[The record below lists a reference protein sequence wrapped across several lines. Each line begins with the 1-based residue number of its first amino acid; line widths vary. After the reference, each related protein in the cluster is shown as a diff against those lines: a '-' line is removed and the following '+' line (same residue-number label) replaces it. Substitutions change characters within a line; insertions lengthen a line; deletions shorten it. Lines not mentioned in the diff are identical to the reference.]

1 MNILGEV
8 CMKKRLSVLLS
19 IIIVLSICAPLTS
32 VMAEEARK
40 QSALK
45 TGKEIA
51 ALCNKYDNYN
61 ELDSID
67 EQTINTRLIVKSDDK
82 IEEYDAIDSVYGFGY
97 VFLQYADEENA
108 EKALHNYE
116 NSGYIVSYDS
126 VANCTDS
133 ANHQEWGDNWSYD
146 RVDSDSALDY
156 YKLKA
161 KPTINIAVVDS
172 GINYNHELFKNRITR
187 TKFNSSAS
195 GEANNEI
202 DDYGHGT
209 KVAGVI
215 ANSTPSNVKISAYKV
230 MDNKGYGSS
239 STIVAACSY
248 IEELNNKPDI
258 VNFSLG
264 VETGVIIES
273 VIDELVNQGITVV
286 AAAGNDNREVIK
298 APGKCESAITVA
310 AFDYYNKPC
319 SFTNYGQV
327 VDISAPG
334 EYIYTADMSKE
345 NAYTFSLGTS
355 LATPFVS
362 AAAAYVLMENRK
374 YTPQQVKQELIDTAM
389 PFKKS
394 GCFNLYG
401 AGMVNFSNIINGS
414 RCKDVTTNYQSG
426 VYRDDISVE
435 LKCANTLVDIY
446 YTTDG
451 TLPTKERGT
460 KYTEPIA
467 VTNSTRIIAATFAR
481 AGTSMHSKFTSL
493 DYYILKNNE
502 PEYIVDRN
510 GSILNYLGSDTD
522 LVVPDNIN
530 GIQPTSIS
538 QKCFWNQNINSIK
551 LPDSVTDIEKYAF
564 YGIELSSIEGNNVE
578 NINECSF
585 YECEKL
591 SNIKFPELRYIG
603 KQSLYGCNTLS
614 NIDLSNVK
622 EIGSEALYGCKSL
635 PKQPDFSSVDWVA
648 EKGLAGTYF
657 STIHLPNCTRADDN
671 AFDGCTAEE
680 IVLNKAKSIG
690 SNAFNNCKNLKVLY
704 VPNAQDLSGRF
715 NGCSNLNMIFA
726 PKATYI
732 TLSIPNNTTIYCS
745 DKLTG
750 VDFLDD
756 YKDYKYT
763 FISPEYTPG
772 LNEADRDGYTDR
784 FIRVE
789 SDKFAKSKGG
799 QIRTR
804 DNGLRFGFEF
814 DETVIDFDFK
824 KYAESIDYGFVYTF
838 DSYENKN
845 DFQKN
850 YYLRANRNNVFVKS
864 ANKRNV
870 EGTVSTYNAVFTGIP
885 TNHFDDKISARAYVN
900 IDGMYFYSPVITR
913 SYSSASNADD
923 YVGIEEADN
932 DIVFVHE
939 HSFVKS
945 VIAPKCEEKGYTLYK
960 CAKCNE
966 SYTENYI
973 DALGHNYKFVSADNL
988 KLTYKCS
995 ECDSTVTKTKSELPI
1010 FIDYVNTKV
1019 MRGNDNMYLD
1029 LNNDGY
1035 INAKDYALLNK
1046 ISN

>member
-1 MNILGEV
+1 
-8 CMKKRLSVLLS
+8 MKKRLSILLS
-19 IIIVLSICAPLTS
+19 LVIILSICAPITS

-40 QSALK
+40 QSVLK

-61 ELDSID
+61 ELDSTD

-97 VFLQYADEENA
+97 VFLQYADENNA

-116 NSGYIVSYDS
+116 DSGYIVSYDS

-133 ANHQEWGDNWSYD
+133 ANHQEWGDNWSYE

-172 GINYNHELFKNRITR
+172 GINYNHELFRNRITR

-195 GEANNEI
+195 GEAKNEI

-209 KVAGVI
+209 EVAGVI

-248 IEELNNKPDI
+248 IQELNNKPDI

-264 VETGVIIES
+264 VKTGVIIES

-286 AAAGNDNREVIK
+286 AGAGNDNREVFE

-334 EYIYTADMSKE
+334 EYIYTADMSKK

-394 GCFNLYG
+394 SCFNLYG

-426 VYRDDISVE
+426 VYREDISVE

-467 VTNSTRIIAATFAR
+467 VTDSTRIIAAAFAR

-522 LVVPDNIN
+522 LVVPDSIN

-564 YGIELSSIEGNNVE
+564 YGTELSSIEGNNVE

-591 SNIKFPELRYIG
+591 SNIKFPKLRYIG

-614 NIDLSNVK
+614 NIDLSKVK

-657 STIHLPNCTRADDN
+657 NIVNLPNCTKTGENAFDSCKAEEIIMNKATSIGAQAFYNCSNLKMLYIPKVKGLADDN
-671 AFDGCTAEE
+671 YKGCT
-680 IVLNKAKSIG
+680 
-690 SNAFNNCKNLKVLY
+690 
-704 VPNAQDLSGRF
+704 
-715 NGCSNLNMIFA
+715 NLNIIFA
-726 PKATYI
+726 PEIKYL
-732 TLSIPNNTTIYCS
+732 TLSIPSNATIYCG
-745 DKLTG
+745 DELLTG
-750 VDFLDD
+750 L
-756 YKDYKYT
+756 YLEPEYAGYKYT
-763 FISPEYTPG
+763 IISPEYQPWINNIPKKYQSSVTH
-772 LNEADRDGYTDR
+772 
-784 FIRVE
+784 II
-789 SDKFAKSKGG
+789 SDDIAQSKGA
-799 QIRTR
+799 QIRTK
-804 DNGLRFGFEF
+804 DNGLRFGFAF
-814 DETVIDFDFK
+814 DENSIGFDFK
-824 KYAESIDYGFVYTF
+824 KYAENIEYGFVYT
-838 DSYENKN
+838 YESLDGLN
-845 DFQKN
+845 DFQINDQLRVDNSTKN
-850 YYLRANRNNVFVKS
+850 H
-864 ANKRNV
+864 KRVADKRTV
-870 EGTVSTYNAVFTGIP
+870 EGSVSTYNAVLTGIP
-885 TNHFDDKISARAYVN
+885 ATHYEDKISARAYVC
-900 IDGMYFYSPVITR
+900 IDGMYFYSPVTTR
-913 SYSSASNADD
+913 SYSNASSADD
-923 YVGIEEADN
+923 YIGIEEADN

-945 VIAPKCEEKGYTLYK
+945 IIAPKCVEKGYTLYK
-960 CAKCNE
+960 CSKCTE

-973 DALGHNYKFVSADNL
+973 DALGHNYKFVSTDNL
-988 KLTYKCS
+988 TLTYKCS
-995 ECDSTVTKTKSELPI
+995 DCDSTVTKTKSELPI

-1019 MRGNDNMYLD
+1019 VRGNDNMYLD

>member
-19 IIIVLSICAPLTS
+19 LIIVLSVCAPITS

-40 QSALK
+40 QSVLK
-45 TGKEIA
+45 TSKEIA
-51 ALCNKYDNYN
+51 ALCNEYDNYSN
-61 ELDSID
+61 SNDGDKID
-67 EQTINTRLIVKSDDK
+67 NRLIVKTDTAID
-82 IEEYDAIDSVYGFGY
+82 EYGAVDSVYGFGY
-97 VFLQYADEENA
+97 AFLQYADEENA

-126 VANCTDS
+126 LANCTDS

-209 KVAGVI
+209 EVAGVI

-334 EYIYTADMSKE
+334 EYIYTADMSKK

-394 GCFNLYG
+394 SCFNLYG

-467 VTNSTRIIAATFAR
+467 VTDSTRIIAAAFAR

-522 LVVPDNIN
+522 LVVPDSIN

-564 YGIELSSIEGNNVE
+564 YGTELSSIEGNNVE

-750 VDFLDD
+750 VDFFDD

-789 SDKFAKSKGG
+789 SDKFAQSKGG

-814 DETVIDFDFK
+814 DENNIAFDFK

-870 EGTVSTYNAVFTGIP
+870 EGTVSTYNAVFTGI
-885 TNHFDDKISARAYVN
+885 TKDHYNNEITARAYVN

-913 SYSSASNADD
+913 SYSSASSADD

-932 DIVFVHE
+932 DIAFVHE

-945 VIAPKCEEKGYTLYK
+945 IIAPKCEEKGYTLYK

-973 DALGHNYKFVSADNL
+973 DALGHNYKFVSADNS

-995 ECDSTVTKTKSELPI
+995 DCDSTVTKTKSELPI

>member
-1 MNILGEV
+1 MLTLTMFTSMIYP
-8 CMKKRLSVLLS
+8 CQSV
-19 IIIVLSICAPLTS
+19 IAAEIKQNNALTI
-32 VMAEEARK
+32 
-40 QSALK
+40 
-45 TGKEIA
+45 GKEISEM
-51 ALCNKYDNYN
+51 CSEYDDTVTK
-61 ELDSID
+61 EGV
-67 EQTINTRLIVKSDDK
+67 INTRLIVKSDDK

-209 KVAGVI
+209 EVAGVI

-564 YGIELSSIEGNNVE
+564 YGTELSSIEGNNVE

-870 EGTVSTYNAVFTGIP
+870 EGAVSTYNVVFTGI
-885 TNHFDDKISARAYVN
+885 TKDYYNNDISARAYVC
-900 IDGMYFYSPVITR
+900 IDGMYFYSPITTR
-913 SYSSASNADD
+913 SFKSVAEK
-923 YVGIEEADN
+923 IIADN
-932 DIVFVHE
+932 E
-939 HSFVKS
+939 
-945 VIAPKCEEKGYTLYK
+945 
-960 CAKCNE
+960 
-966 SYTENYI
+966 I
-973 DALGHNYKFVSADNL
+973 DQ
-988 KLTYKCS
+988 
-995 ECDSTVTKTKSELPI
+995 
-1010 FIDYVNTKV
+1010 NTKNEV
-1019 MRGNDNMYLD
+1019 
-1029 LNNDGY
+1029 
-1035 INAKDYALLNK
+1035 KQLLK
-1046 ISN
+1046 EA

>member
-1 MNILGEV
+1 
-8 CMKKRLSVLLS
+8 MKKRLSILLS
-19 IIIVLSICAPLTS
+19 LVIVLSICAPITS

-40 QSALK
+40 QSVLK

-61 ELDSID
+61 ELDSTD

-82 IEEYDAIDSVYGFGY
+82 IEQYGAVDSVYGFGY
-97 VFLQYADEENA
+97 AFLQYADDESA
-108 EKALHNYE
+108 EFAKTQYE
-116 NSGYIVSYDS
+116 TSGYTADYDS
-126 VANCTDS
+126 VITTS
-133 ANHQEWGDNWSYD
+133 STSIGSGGNWSDEWAYEETD
-146 RVDSDSALDY
+146 AVSALDY
-156 YKLKA
+156 YKSKI
-161 KPTINIAVVDS
+161 KPNINIAILDS
-172 GINYNHELFKNRITR
+172 GINYNHELFKNRVVR
-187 TKFNSSAS
+187 THTDFSTDAS
-195 GEANNEI
+195 
-202 DDYGHGT
+202 DDEMDKYGHGT
-209 KVAGVI
+209 NVAGAI
-215 ANSTPSNVKISAYKV
+215 AKSTPSNVRLSCYKIHNQNGEGTSA
-230 MDNKGYGSS
+230 
-239 STIVAACSY
+239 TALAAFEY
-248 IEELNNKPDI
+248 IKQLSNKPDI
-258 VNFSLG
+258 INCSFATRSGLG
-264 VETGVIIES
+264 IVV
-273 VIDELVNQGITVV
+273 DELVDMGITVV
-286 AAAGNDNREVIK
+286 AGAGNEGKEVYQQPAIFD
-298 APGKCESAITVA
+298 SAITVA
-310 AFDYYNKPC
+310 ATNRYG
-319 SFTNYGQV
+319 SAWSSSNYGPC
-327 VDISAPG
+327 VDIAAPG
-334 EYIYTADMSKE
+334 DYVYTADMSS
-345 NAYTFSLGTS
+345 NTAYEFASGTS
-355 LATPFVS
+355 LATPLVS

-374 YTPQQVKQELIDTAM
+374 YAPEQVKQELIATAT

-394 GCFNLYG
+394 SCYYGRYG
-401 AGMVNFSNIINGS
+401 AGIVNFSNIINGT
-414 RCKDVTTNYQSG
+414 RCKNVTSNIESG
-426 VYRDDISVE
+426 AYRDNISVE
-435 LKCANTLVDIY
+435 LKCTNNLVDIY

-467 VTNSTRIIAATFAR
+467 VTDSTRIIAAAFAR
-481 AGTSMHSKFTSL
+481 AGSPFHSKFTYL
-493 DYYILKNNE
+493 DYYILEENE
-502 PEYIVDRN
+502 SEFVIDRD
-510 GSILNYLGSDTD
+510 GIIKAYLGNKTD
-522 LVVPDNIN
+522 IVVPDVVN
-530 GIQPTSIS
+530 GIVPRQIGPQVFSNS
-538 QKCFWNQNINSIK
+538 NIETIT
-551 LPDSVTDIEKYAF
+551 LPDTIVTIGDDAFSNTNLKSVTANGIENLDKRCF
-564 YGIELSSIEGNNVE
+564 YG
-578 NINECSF
+578 CS
-585 YECEKL
+585 KL
-591 SNIKFPELRYIG
+591 AD
-603 KQSLYGCNTLS
+603 
-614 NIDLSNVK
+614 IDLSKVRY
-622 EIGSEALYGCKSL
+622 IGSEALFGCESL

-750 VDFLDD
+750 VDFFDD

-789 SDKFAKSKGG
+789 SDKFAQSKGG

-814 DETVIDFDFK
+814 DENNIAFDFK
-824 KYAESIDYGFVYTF
+824 KYAENIDYGFVYTF

-870 EGTVSTYNAVFTGIP
+870 EGTVSTYNAVFTGI
-885 TNHFDDKISARAYVN
+885 TKDHYNNEITARAYVC

-913 SYSSASNADD
+913 SYSSASSADD
-923 YVGIEEADN
+923 YIGIEEADN

-945 VIAPKCEEKGYTLYK
+945 IIAPKCEEKGYTLYK

-973 DALGHNYKFVSADNL
+973 DALGHNYKFVSADNS

-995 ECDSTVTKTKSELPI
+995 DCDSTVTKAKSELPI

-1019 MRGNDNMYLD
+1019 VRGNENMYLD

>member
-19 IIIVLSICAPLTS
+19 IIIVLSVCAPITS

-40 QSALK
+40 QSVLK

-51 ALCNKYDNYN
+51 ALCSEYDNYSN
-61 ELDSID
+61 SNDGDKIDNRLMVKTNNPID
-67 EQTINTRLIVKSDDK
+67 EYGAV
-82 IEEYDAIDSVYGFGY
+82 DSVYGFGY
-97 VFLQYADEENA
+97 AFLQYADEKSA
-108 EKALHNYE
+108 QKAKENYE
-116 NSGYIVSYDS
+116 ESGYTADYDCVVTS
-126 VANCTDS
+126 SSTYDKYNINDEWAYEETD
-133 ANHQEWGDNWSYD
+133 A
-146 RVDSDSALDY
+146 VSALDY

-161 KPTINIAVVDS
+161 KPNINIAVVDS
-172 GINYNHELFKNRITR
+172 GINYNHELFKNRIER
-187 TKFNSSAS
+187 TKVDFSTDAS
-195 GEANNEI
+195 GDEMDKA
-202 DDYGHGT
+202 GHGT
-209 KVAGVI
+209 KVAGAI
-215 ANSTPSNVKISAYKV
+215 AKSTPSNVKLFAYKIF
-230 MDNKGYGSS
+230 DKNLKGTSS
-239 STIVAACSY
+239 GVVAALSY
-248 IEELNNKPDI
+248 IKQLKNKPDI
-258 VNFSLG
+258 INCSFTTGGLG
-264 VETGVIIES
+264 TE
-273 VIDELVNQGITVV
+273 IDELVDMGVTVV
-286 AAAGNDNREVIK
+286 ASAGND
-298 APGKCESAITVA
+298 GKKVYKQPAIFDSVITVA
-310 AFDYYNKPC
+310 A
-319 SFTNYGQV
+319 TNQYGYAWSSSSYGSC

-334 EYIYTADMSKE
+334 VSVYTA
-345 NAYTFSLGTS
+345 NFPVNNTYAQFSGTS
-355 LATPFVS
+355 MAAPLVS
-362 AAAAYVLMENRK
+362 AAAAYVLMENKK
-374 YTPQQVKQELIDTAM
+374 YTPEQVKQELIATAT
-389 PFKKS
+389 PFKKDD
-394 GCFNLYG
+394 CYNDRYG
-401 AGMVNFSNIINGS
+401 AGIVNFSNIINGT
-414 RCKDVTTNYQSG
+414 RCKDVTANLQSG

-435 LKCANTLVDIY
+435 LKSANTLTDIY

-451 TLPTKERGT
+451 TLPSKTNGT
-460 KYTEPIA
+460 KYIEPINL
-467 VTNSTRIIAATFAR
+467 TETTRITAVAFAR
-481 AGTSMHSKFTSL
+481 AGTPFKSKFTYL
-493 DYYILKNNE
+493 DYYIFKDGE
-502 PEYIVDRN
+502 SEFVVDDGTYRC
-510 GSILNYLGSDTD
+510 GIKAYLGNDTNITI
-522 LVVPDNIN
+522 PD
-530 GIQPTSIS
+530 
-538 QKCFWNQNINSIK
+538 KINSIEVGSINERCFK
-551 LPDSVTDIEKYAF
+551 NSNIESVTLPSSVTSIEQQAF
-564 YGIELSSIEGNNVE
+564 YGCDNLKSIN
-578 NINECSF
+578 
-585 YECEKL
+585 
-591 SNIKFPELRYIG
+591 
-603 KQSLYGCNTLS
+603 
-614 NIDLSNVK
+614 LSNVK
-622 EIGSEALYGCKSL
+622 FIGTEAFTNCPSL
-635 PKQPDFSSVDWVA
+635 TDNIDLSSVDWVA

-814 DETVIDFDFK
+814 DENNIAFDFK
-824 KYAESIDYGFVYTF
+824 KYAENIDYGFVYTF

-850 YYLRANRNNVFVKS
+850 YSLRANRNNVFVKS

-870 EGTVSTYNAVFTGIP
+870 EGTVSTYNAVFTGI
-885 TNHFDDKISARAYVN
+885 TKDHYNNEITARAYVC

-913 SYSSASNADD
+913 SYSSASSADD

-945 VIAPKCEEKGYTLYK
+945 IIAPKCEEKGYTLYK

-973 DALGHNYKFVSADNL
+973 DALGHNYKFVSADNS

-995 ECDSTVTKTKSELPI
+995 DCDSTVTKAKSELPI

-1019 MRGNDNMYLD
+1019 ARGNENMYLD